1 MGATLTTVDAILK
14 EVYEPGVN
22 EQLNNDVVTLRRI
35 ERSSEGVTNEVGGKY
50 VSFPIHTKRNSGV
63 GARLEGD
70 DLPTAGNQ
78 AYAGARVG
86 LKYQYGR
93 LQLTGQT
100 IELADK
106 NFQAFASAMQ
116 QEIDGLQSD
125 LAVDLNRQVYGNGT
139 GAIQR
144 IITAGAAW
152 PTESGNTDGLQDGM
166 YVDLGTFS
174 GDTFTR
180 VVTGVEITALTE
192 TTVTFGTPESGTIA
206 ANQYIVRHDAGS
218 LSGTLREWN
227 GLGRMVAATGAIY
240 NIDPST
246 TPIWK
251 STVDANGGTPRALTE
266 SLMITNTDAVRKLG
280 SKVSVIFCN
289 LGVRR
294 AYFNLLVAAR
304 AFTNTKEFAG
314 GFSGLTFTTDQG
326 EIPVVV
332 DVNAPRETMYGLT
345 EKEIKVY
352 RAGDWSFMDRDGS
365 KWSRVANKDAYE
377 ATLYQYSDIGTH
389 RRNAHFKIA
398 DITEG

>member
-14 EVYEPGVN
+14 EVYEPGIN

-35 ERSSEGVTNEVGGKY
+35 ERSSEGITNEVGGKY

-78 AYAGARVG
+78 AYAGARVS

-93 LQLTGQT
+93 VQLTGQT

-116 QEIDGLQSD
+116 EELNGLQSD

-139 GAIQR
+139 GAIQQ
-144 IITAGAAW
+144 ITGTTPDW
-152 PTESGNTDGLQDGM
+152 TITSDEGLQVGM

-180 VVTGVEITALTE
+180 VVTGATITAVTA
-192 TTVTFGTPESGTIA
+192 TTVTFSGGSGSIA
-206 ANQYIVRHDAGS
+206 ANQYIVRNNSGS

-227 GLGRMVAATGAIY
+227 GLSRIVAATGAVY
-240 NIDPST
+240 NINPST
-246 TPIWK
+246 EPIWAA
-251 STVDANGGTPRALTE
+251 TVDANGGTPRALTE
-266 SLMITNTDAVRKLG
+266 ALMILNTDRVRKLG

-314 GFSGLTFTTDQG
+314 GFSGLTFTTDAG

-332 DVNAPRETMYGLT
+332 DVNAPPKTMYGLT

-352 RAGDWSFMDRDGS
+352 REGDWSFMDRDGS

-377 ATLYQYSDIGTH
+377 ATLYQYSELGTH

>member
-22 EQLNNDVVTLRRI
+22 EQLNNDVVTLRRV
-35 ERSSEGVTNEVGGKY
+35 ERSSEGVTSEVGGKY
-50 VSFPIHTKRNSGV
+50 VAFPIHTKRNSGV

-78 AYAGARVG
+78 AYAGARVS

-106 NFQAFASAMQ
+106 EFQAFASAMQ
-116 QEIDGLQSD
+116 QEINGLQSD

-139 GAIQR
+139 GAIQQ
-144 IITAGAAW
+144 ITGSTPAW
-152 PTESGNTDGLQDGM
+152 TIANDNGLQVGM
-166 YVDLGTFS
+166 LVDLGTFS

-180 VVTGVEITALTE
+180 VVTNETITAVTA
-192 TTVTFGTPESGTIA
+192 TTVTFAVTGTGSIA
-206 ANQYIVRHDAGS
+206 ANQYIVRANAGS
-218 LSGTLREWN
+218 RSGTLREWN
-227 GLGRMVAATGAIY
+227 GLARMVAATGSIY

-246 TPIWK
+246 EPIWAA
-251 STVDANGGTPRALTE
+251 TVDANGGTPRALTE

-304 AFTNTKEFAG
+304 NFTNTKEFAG

-332 DVNAPRETMYGLT
+332 DVNAPPKTMYGLT

-352 RAGDWSFMDRDGS
+352 RANDWSFMDRDGS
-365 KWSRVANKDAYE
+365 KWSRVASKDAYE
-377 ATLYQYSDIGTH
+377 ATLYQYSELGTH

>member
-14 EVYEPGVN
+14 EIYEPGVN

-50 VSFPIHTKRNSGV
+50 VAFPIHTRRNSGV

-70 DLPTAGNQ
+70 DLPVAGNQ
-78 AYAGARVG
+78 GYAGARVS

-116 QEIDGLQSD
+116 EEINGLQSD

-139 GAIQR
+139 GAIQQVTGSSPNWT
-144 IITAGAAW
+144 IS
-152 PTESGNTDGLQDGM
+152 SGEGLQPGM
-166 YVDLGTFS
+166 VVDTGTFS
-174 GDTFTR
+174 SDTFTR
-180 VVTGVEITALTE
+180 VVTGAVIATVSDTV
-192 TTVTFGTPESGTIA
+192 VTFVDDTGIL
-206 ANQYIVRHDAGS
+206 ANHYIVRTNSGS
-218 LSGTLREWN
+218 LGGTLREWN
-227 GLGRMVAATGAIY
+227 GLSRIVAASGAIY
-240 NIDPST
+240 NINPST
-246 TPIWK
+246 EPIWAA
-251 STVDANGGTPRALTE
+251 TVDANGGTPRALTE
-266 SLMITNTDAVRKLG
+266 SLMITNVDKVRKLG
-280 SKVSVIFCN
+280 SKVSVLFCN

-332 DVNAPRETMYGLT
+332 DVNAPPRTMYGLT

-352 RAGDWSFMDRDGS
+352 REGDWSFMDRDGS
-365 KWSRVANKDAYE
+365 KWSRVPNKDAYE
-377 ATLYQYSDIGTH
+377 ATLYQYSELGTH